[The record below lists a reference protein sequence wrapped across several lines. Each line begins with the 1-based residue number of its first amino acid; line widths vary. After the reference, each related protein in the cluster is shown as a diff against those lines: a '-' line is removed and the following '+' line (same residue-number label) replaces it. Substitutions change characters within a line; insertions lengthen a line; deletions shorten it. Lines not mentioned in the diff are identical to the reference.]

1 MNDIVMPKLS
11 DTMTEG
17 RLVSWNKRVG
27 DTVAR
32 GEVIAEVETD
42 KANMELEAYVSGE
55 LLEIRVQ
62 AGDVVPVGT
71 VIAVIGNAGEKGAG
85 AEKQSAPV
93 PHLEPEPARAQV
105 EPPSGPP
112 AAPQSEPAAGE
123 GGAAAA
129 EPQATKGGKPAE
141 AVDLAPPEGE
151 KQAPAA
157 PPRTGAE
164 ETQPAGEPK
173 EPYRPEAP
181 PAGAPPAASPKGP
194 EPAAGA
200 AREKAA
206 PVVRRRAREL
216 GIELAQVRGSGPE
229 GRILLTDLETQAK
242 GAGEAPGVSQP
253 PAGQGVPG
261 TAEAGPAPQGE
272 GPRPFSRLRSA
283 VAKTVIESW
292 SHIPHF
298 TVTLDIGMD
307 EAEAVRRQLKQSGMQ
322 VSVNDLI
329 VKAVALAL
337 EKFPQM
343 NASFTPDGLQFHN
356 DINIAIAVGMPDGVL
371 MPVLAGCQRL
381 SLLEIAQQ
389 GRRLVERARSG
400 SLGEQ
405 EMHGGTFSISN
416 LGMFGVSSFSAIIHP
431 AHSGVLAVGAVA
443 EVAKVSAGVLSSIK
457 VMKVTLSA
465 DHRVVDGAYA
475 AQFLAALK
483 EILENPVRLLI

>member
-27 DTVAR
+27 ETVTR

-62 AGDVVPVGT
+62 AGDLVPVGT

-85 AEKQSAPV
+85 AREQSAPV
-93 PHLEPEPARAQV
+93 PHPEPEPARAQG
-105 EPPSGPP
+105 EPSGPP
-112 AAPQSEPAAGE
+112 AAPQPEAAAGE
-123 GGAAAA
+123 SGAAAA
-129 EPQATKGGKPAE
+129 EPPAAKGSKPAE
-141 AVDLAPPEGE
+141 AVDLVPPEGE

-157 PPRTGAE
+157 PPRPGAG

-173 EPYRPEAP
+173 ESYRPEVP
-181 PAGAPPAASPKGP
+181 PAGAPLAASPKGP

-200 AREKAA
+200 GREKAA
-206 PVVRRRAREL
+206 PLVRRRAREL

-229 GRILLTDLETQAK
+229 GRILLTDLEMQAK
-242 GAGEAPGVSQP
+242 GTGETPGVPQP
-253 PAGQGVPG
+253 PAGRGVPG
-261 TAEAGPAPQGE
+261 TTEAGAAPQGE
-272 GPRPFSRLRSA
+272 GLRPLSRLRSA

-292 SHIPHF
+292 NHIPHF
-298 TVTLDIGMD
+298 TVTMDIEMD
-307 EAEAVRRQLKQSGMQ
+307 EADSVRRQLKQSGMP

-329 VKAVALAL
+329 VKSVALAL
-337 EKFPQM
+337 QQFPQM
-343 NASFTPDGLQFHN
+343 NANFTPEGLQFHN
-356 DINIAIAVGMPDGVL
+356 EINIAIAVGMPDGVL
-371 MPVLAGCQRL
+371 MPVLTGCQRR
-381 SLLEIAQQ
+381 SLLEVSEE
-389 GRRLVERARSG
+389 GKRLVERARSG
-400 SLGEQ
+400 SLTEQ

-416 LGMFGVSSFSAIIHP
+416 MGMFGVSSFSAIIHP

-443 EVAKVSAGVLSSIK
+443 EVAKVSPGGLSSTK

-465 DHRVVDGAYA
+465 DHRAVDGAYA
-475 AQFLAALK
+475 AKFLAALK